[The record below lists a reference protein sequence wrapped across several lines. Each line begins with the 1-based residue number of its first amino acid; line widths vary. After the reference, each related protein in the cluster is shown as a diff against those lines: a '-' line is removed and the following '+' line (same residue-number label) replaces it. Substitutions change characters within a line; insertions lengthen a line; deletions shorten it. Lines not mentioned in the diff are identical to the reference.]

1 MDKIYTAAAFRLLIA
16 QKRAFIAEERAIT
29 AETRATIAEERAAT
43 SEETASVSDK
53 TATSAEERAN
63 MTEKRA
69 VCAEEAKTAADN
81 RANLYEERA
90 ISAETRAAL
99 AEDRAIAAERKA
111 TAAEQR
117 AIIAEKECTIVKQR
131 LSDTLKQAAVTEEN
145 IRATE
150 RRATI
155 AEERAS
161 AANKKANTE
170 EKRANVAEARAA
182 AAEKRASVAEERAK
196 VGEMEVIAAQKNVIA
211 TNTKVMALEERANKA
226 ESTVTMRISDNRIA
240 ELMQTNTALEQRA
253 TGAEQQIQHLTLQ
266 CKVLQE
272 QLDKANAP
280 TWVVKKEDIVL
291 TDKELGRGG
300 WGVVKAARFCGLEVA
315 AKLLH
320 GAILSPHNQQLFMRE
335 MNMSALVRHP
345 NIVLFIG
352 ATMDR
357 ECVILTELMHT
368 SLRAV
373 LEDKTKNKV
382 TLSRQQ
388 VCTIATDVARA
399 LNYLHLM
406 KPDAIIHRDVS
417 SSNVLLE
424 PLGGDMWRTKLSDF
438 GSCNFARQVT
448 TVAPG
453 NATYAAPES
462 LDPELQSPKM
472 DVFSYGILLLEMAH
486 GQFPEVQRR
495 QELIRQLS
503 WSKMKTLIENCTAR
517 DKNNRPNIAD
527 VLIRLPN
534 I

>member
-1 MDKIYTAAAFRLLIA
+1 MHACTHLFLSRISFNWEKHVQKVYLTLEQPNILVSSLLYSENFCYTSPWHYF
-16 QKRAFIAEERAIT
+16 
-29 AETRATIAEERAAT
+29 
-43 SEETASVSDK
+43 
-53 TATSAEERAN
+53 
-63 MTEKRA
+63 
-69 VCAEEAKTAADN
+69 
-81 RANLYEERA
+81 
-90 ISAETRAAL
+90 SAETRAAL
-99 AEDRAIAAERKA
+99 AEDGAIAAERKA

-117 AIIAEKECTIVKQR
+117 AIIAEKECAIVKQR
-131 LSDTLKQAAVTEEN
+131 LSDTLKQAAVAEES
-145 IRATE
+145 IRTTE

-155 AEERAS
+155 DEERAS
-161 AANKKANTE
+161 AANEKAKTQ
-170 EKRANVAEARAA
+170 EKRAKLAEARAA

-196 VGEMEVIAAQKNVIA
+196 VVEMEAIAAEKNVIA
-211 TNTKVMALEERANKA
+211 TNTKVVALEERARKA
-226 ESTVTMRISDNRIA
+226 EGTVAMLQERARISDNRIA
-240 ELMQTNTALEQRA
+240 ELMQTNTALEQRV

-266 CKVLQE
+266 CKDLQE
-272 QLDKANAP
+272 QLDKANTP

-300 WGVVKAARFCGLEVA
+300 WGVVKAAKFCGLEVA

-320 GAILSPHNQQLFMRE
+320 GAILSPHYQQLFMRE

-352 ATMDR
+352 ATMDQV
-357 ECVILTELMHT
+357 CVILTELMHT

-424 PLGGDMWRTKLSDF
+424 PLGGDMWKTKLSDF
-438 GSCNFARQVT
+438 GSCNFARQVAT
-448 TVAPG
+448 EGPG

-495 QELIRQLS
+495 QELIRKLS
-503 WSKMKTLIENCTAR
+503 WSNMKILIENCTAR

-534 I
+534 M